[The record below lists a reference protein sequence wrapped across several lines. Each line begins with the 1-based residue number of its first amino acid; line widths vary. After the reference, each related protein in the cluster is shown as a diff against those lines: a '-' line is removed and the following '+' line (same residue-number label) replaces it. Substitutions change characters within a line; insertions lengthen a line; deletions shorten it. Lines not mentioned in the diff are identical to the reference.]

1 MVTTLK
7 RPISAEPTLEA
18 AGGPPEAT
26 RRGVTPRL
34 TGHPRILLIAADQ
47 ALSHDLRI
55 NLEAEG
61 FQVLDAR
68 DGEIA
73 LLLAGSQ
80 QPVAVVLDIMLPGWG
95 GLEVCRRLLADEHT
109 RHIPIVVLS
118 GESSRADG
126 LLAVELGAHDLLMQ
140 PFAAADLADRLKRL
154 YRQVNHAE
162 LEIPHETYECG
173 YLTVDFDSYRVLIS
187 GAEVVFTSGEFK
199 LLSFFVRH
207 PNRVFDRDQ
216 LLHLV
221 WGGERSVDPRSVDV
235 QIRRLRRRLEQGT
248 SRGAPLVTVRK
259 VGYMFDERR
268 LLDEA

>member
-7 RPISAEPTLEA
+7 RPVPTEPTMEA
-18 AGGPPEAT
+18 AAAPPEPM
-26 RRGVTPRL
+26 RRGIAPRL

-95 GLEVCRRLLADEHT
+95 GLEVCRRLLADEQT
-109 RHIPIVVLS
+109 GHIPIVVLCS
-118 GESSRADG
+118 ESARADG

-140 PFAAADLADRLKRL
+140 PFAAVDLSDRLKSL
-154 YRQVNHAE
+154 YRQVTHSE
-162 LEIPHETYECG
+162 LEIPHETYQCG
-173 YLTVDFDSYRVLIS
+173 YLTVDFDSYRVMIS
-187 GAEVVFTSGEFK
+187 GAEIAFTSGEFK
-199 LLSFFVRH
+199 LLGFFVRH

-235 QIRRLRRRLEQGT
+235 QIRRLRRRLEQDT
-248 SRGAPLVTVRK
+248 SREAPLVTIRK

-268 LLDEA
+268 LLD